1 MRKPSSKSKKVA
13 VPAPKAPKRKEVAEL
28 TAKEIAGYMF
38 ASRNVEIAL
47 SGFRE
52 SDTECEFIQQ
62 TLRNTLKILNE
73 KYASRVR
80 ECNENGST

>member
-1 MRKPSSKSKKVA
+1 M
-13 VPAPKAPKRKEVAEL
+13 PAPKTPKSKEL
-28 TAKEIAGYMF
+28 TPKEIAGYMF

-73 KYASRVR
+73 KYASRMK